1 MNSRLKYVVVTLST
15 FVVIVLL
22 LGARQAAGVSS
33 SSSTDDQYRHLA
45 VYTEVL
51 SRIKSDY
58 VEEPDLK
65 NVTLGAMNGLL
76 ESIDPYASY
85 LNADQY
91 KQYLKSRTAKKAG
104 VGLVLSKRLG
114 YVGVVDAIPGSPA
127 DKAGMNTGDILESI
141 NNVSTRDMPL
151 VYAQMLLEGDP
162 GTTIELGL
170 LKFSNPEPTKLTL
183 TRVVVHEP
191 PVTSKMLQDQIG
203 LIQAPAVDASRL
215 REIRSKVED
224 LKKQGAKRFILD
236 LRDNS
241 TTEPEQGVQLAN
253 LFLDKGLISYA
264 EGQRYPRQNFN
275 ADANDIAG
283 KLPLVVITNRGTAG
297 GAEIAAAAL
306 QDDKRAEIVGERTFG
321 DAGIRKPI
329 TMDDGS
335 AVILSI
341 AKYYSPS
348 GKAIQDNGVTP
359 GVSVVE
365 EQPQVETDDEGNP
378 TPGETTPKPK
388 SEDVILKKAID
399 IAVNGVS
406 ASASKNGQNSERD
419 LSPGMTP
426 LHIPAPP
433 QK

>member
-22 LGARQAAGVSS
+22 LGARQSSGASASS
-33 SSSTDDQYRHLA
+33 SSDDQYRHLA

-91 KQYLKSRTAKKAG
+91 KQYLKGRTAKKAS
-104 VGLVLSKRLG
+104 VGLVISKRLG

-127 DKAGMNTGDILESI
+127 DKAGLNTGDILESI

-162 GTTIELGL
+162 GTTVEVGL
-170 LKFSNPEPTKLTL
+170 LKVTNPEPTKLTL
-183 TRVVVHEP
+183 TRAIVHEP
-191 PVTSKMLQDQIG
+191 PVTSKMLPEQIG
-203 LIQAPAVDASRL
+203 LVQASAIDSSRL
-215 REIRSKVED
+215 RDIRSKVEE

-236 LRDNS
+236 LRDNA
-241 TTEPEQGVQLAN
+241 TTAPEEGVQLAD
-253 LFLDKGLISYA
+253 LFLEKGLITYA
-264 EGQRYPRQNFN
+264 EGQKYPRQNFN
-275 ADANDIAG
+275 ADGTDVSG
-283 KLPLVVITNRGTAG
+283 KLPLVVLTNRGTAG

-306 QDDKRAEIVGERTFG
+306 QDDKRAEVVGERTFG

-329 TMDDGS
+329 TLDDGS

-359 GVSVVE
+359 TVSVIE

-378 TPGETTPKPK
+378 QPEQTTPKPK
-388 SEDVILKKAID
+388 SEDVILKKAIEVV
-399 IAVNGVS
+399 ING
-406 ASASKNGQNSERD
+406 APQSASKTAQPSERD

-433 QK
+433 PK